1 MEIIDIPFHNQDI
14 SIRADDH
21 LGKMIYKFSV
31 DMDRIDEMI
40 EWLFENTLER
50 FVLLGTDRIYFESS
64 ADAMAF
70 KLGWHTKWDDGL

>member
-1 MEIIDIPFHNQDI
+1 MEIINIPFHNQVIELKLSDV
-14 SIRADDH
+14 SNKKVY
-21 LGKMIYKFSV
+21 GFST

-70 KLGWHTKWDDGL
+70 KLGWHTKWDDG